1 MVTSSG
7 LREFFHSTDK
17 RWDFPAVEDHSPPR
31 GDLGPE
37 QPPRAPKPIRLSIL
51 AILGVTA
58 VAVVA
63 TALGV
68 GTVFGGQAGTVTEI
82 NSATPAD
89 PSLTDGA
96 SAPREVI
103 VHVSGAVAQE
113 GLVVLP
119 EGARVHDALEKAG
132 GVTPGASLDSIN
144 LARVVVDGEHLIVLG
159 PGEPTG
165 LAEGPSTGSISLS
178 LATASQLESLPGI
191 GPALASR
198 IIQWREQNG
207 PFRFVDDVAAVPGI
221 GQATLE
227 GFRDLVVP

>member
-7 LREFFHSTDK
+7 LREFFHSTEK
-17 RWDFPAVEDHSPPR
+17 RWDFPAVENHSPPR
-31 GDLGPE
+31 DDLGPE
-37 QPPRAPKPIRLSIL
+37 QPPRAPKPIRLGIL

-68 GTVFGGQAGTVTEI
+68 GTVFRGQAGIVTAI
-82 NSATPAD
+82 D
-89 PSLTDGA
+89 PTTTMNTSLAEA
-96 SAPREVI
+96 SIAPREVI

-132 GVTPGASLDSIN
+132 GVTPGANLDSIN

-159 PGEPTG
+159 QGEQTE
-165 LAEGPSTGSISLS
+165 LSESPSSRLISLS
-178 LATASQLESLPGI
+178 LASASQLESLPGI

-198 IIQWREQNG
+198 IVQWREQNG